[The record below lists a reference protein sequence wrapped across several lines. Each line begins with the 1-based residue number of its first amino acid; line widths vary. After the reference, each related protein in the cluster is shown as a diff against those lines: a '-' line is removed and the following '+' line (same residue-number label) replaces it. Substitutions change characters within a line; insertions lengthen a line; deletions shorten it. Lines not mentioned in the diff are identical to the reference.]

1 MSLFPAETA
10 GPGGG
15 AGGGGAG
22 GGFGVEFRCGRMVA
36 ERGACRADPRRGLFR
51 VLRAPDAL
59 VHAQWLERPA
69 GSSAPPRLDEDCDLI
84 VFPGEARVRRV
95 GPRAARA
102 FELSFQQP
110 GRALVF
116 WMQEPATAGLP
127 ESEGGAGRHDLDEQL
142 WNQVHVALGNPGE
155 AFPHVAAAGAA
166 TPPATAGAAA
176 PTPAAPPPPPR
187 GASRRPPSQPPGA
200 EERDKEWE
208 KDPRNPKNR
217 ENRMPP
223 GAADPPPLDGAPRGS
238 PAPGDNT
245 PAPGAGGGGAGG
257 SGTGGDPQLAAALLA
272 GVMAGRAE
280 RGPSLAE
287 VLRPDAL
294 LPLLDNPE
302 VQEQVRPYLPEEH
315 RGAEDIT
322 RLATSPQFREQLE
335 VFSRALQSGQLDL
348 QQFGLEAAGFSAA
361 DFLQGIER
369 MVAKQEEEQGGGGNQ
384 PEDSMDQD

>member
-176 PTPAAPPPPPR
+176 PTPAAPPPPP
-187 GASRRPPSQPPGA
+187 GGLPAARPPSLPGPRSGTRNGRRTRGTRRTGRTACLPAPPTP
-200 EERDKEWE
+200 
-208 KDPRNPKNR
+208 PRWTGRPGVR
-217 ENRMPP
+217 PRRGTTLPRLAQA
-223 GAADPPPLDGAPRGS
+223 GAARAGAARAGIRSWPL
-238 PAPGDNT
+238 
-245 PAPGAGGGGAGG
+245 
-257 SGTGGDPQLAAALLA
+257 
-272 GVMAGRAE
+272 
-280 RGPSLAE
+280 PSWQA
-287 VLRPDAL
+287 
-294 LPLLDNPE
+294 
-302 VQEQVRPYLPEEH
+302 
-315 RGAEDIT
+315 
-322 RLATSPQFREQLE
+322 
-335 VFSRALQSGQLDL
+335 
-348 QQFGLEAAGFSAA
+348 
-361 DFLQGIER
+361 
-369 MVAKQEEEQGGGGNQ
+369 
-384 PEDSMDQD
+384 